1 MLCRVDGIC
10 VCMIYKGMKMQWYY
24 RWKLKKIQK
33 KISELKELSSHRLVE
48 DYTANS
54 QLRILTRLE
63 AHIQSRVAMPSG
75 LPPTTNELSQTA
87 TNN

>member
-1 MLCRVDGIC
+1 
-10 VCMIYKGMKMQWYY
+10 MIYKGMKMQWYY

-54 QLRILTRLE
+54 QLRILSRLE
-63 AHIQSRVAMPSG
+63 AHLQSRLTTSSAPSV
-75 LPPTTNELSQTA
+75 QH
-87 TNN
+87 